1 MTAGRRDQLITIQ
14 RATVV
19 EDELGGEEKTW
30 GTLAEEWVHV
40 FWGAGSERRQAG
52 QESASQS
59 ATFQA
64 LDNAATR
71 STQVTDRIV
80 WNGEW
85 DITGIAFPKRGEVE
99 ITAVRA
105 L

>member
-1 MTAGRRDQLITIQ
+1 MAAGKRDTLITIE

-19 EDELGGEEKTW
+19 VDDLGGETPTW
-30 GTLAEEWVHV
+30 ALLTKEWAGI
-40 FWGAGSERRQAG
+40 FWGAGAERRQAG

-59 ATFQA
+59 ATFQV
-64 LDNAATR
+64 LDNPATR
-71 STQVTDRIV
+71 SVEVTDRIV

-105 L
+105 V